1 MLLRATTNSQRM
13 RLSAAMISST
23 MPSAKYSCSG
33 SALIFWNGKTAID
46 GLSGSGKTAGA
57 AVAGLSDPFAGEH
70 LGCELFG
77 KLTGHW
83 SHHSA
88 QLR

>member
-1 MLLRATTNSQRM
+1 MKLPDR
-13 RLSAAMISST
+13 
-23 MPSAKYSCSG
+23 P
-33 SALIFWNGKTAID
+33 
-46 GLSGSGKTAGA
+46 
-57 AVAGLSDPFAGEH
+57 DPFAGEH

-88 QLR
+88 